1 MKTHDN
7 VTVHSSRGA
16 EALLHDNLST
26 LDHEEVWIIYLR
38 TNCSLIGSEMISRG
52 TLDQTSVDCR
62 TVLRQSL
69 LNNAGGIILLHNHP
83 SGDSQPSQADIRFTD
98 RLRQACSLMG
108 INLVDH
114 IIVAEESFFSFCEE
128 KTFKYIK

>member
-1 MKTHDN
+1 M
-7 VTVHSSRGA
+7 GA
-16 EALLHDNLST
+16 ASLLHENLST

-38 TNCSLIGSEMISRG
+38 SNCSLIGLEMISRG

-83 SGDSQPSQADIRFTD
+83 SGDSRPSQADIRFTD